1 MNGAESARSLR
12 AEQPEHAGKPGD
24 VCGQL
29 NHIAANFPGESLHT
43 ASRKD
48 SAAINR
54 HSPYLLICDWHG
66 AEHTRS

>member
-29 NHIAANFPGESLHT
+29 NHIAGNFPGESL
-43 ASRKD
+43 RKPQFTPQ
-48 SAAINR
+48 AAKIQRPLTGIR
-54 HSPYLLICDWHG
+54 HIS
-66 AEHTRS
+66 